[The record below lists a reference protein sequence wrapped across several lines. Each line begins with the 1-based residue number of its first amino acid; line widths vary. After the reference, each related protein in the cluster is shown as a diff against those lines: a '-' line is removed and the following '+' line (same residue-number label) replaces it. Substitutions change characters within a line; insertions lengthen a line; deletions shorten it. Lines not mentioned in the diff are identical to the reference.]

1 MYTFLYTYFCCLSFY
16 YTLYLG
22 RNQNLLFMRKT
33 IFFLFAVLIGQFAM
47 ADNNID
53 LVRNYPGP
61 DPEDDPRSVA
71 QVTEMT
77 SSMMLYLESD
87 QKTA

>member
-1 MYTFLYTYFCCLSFY
+1 MYTFLYTFFYCLSFY

-22 RNQNLLFMRKT
+22 PNLNLLFMRKT

-53 LVRNYPGP
+53 LMQCGCY
-61 DPEDDPRSVA
+61 
-71 QVTEMT
+71 VTPLLTLNKNCTWMWI
-77 SSMMLYLESD
+77 L
-87 QKTA
+87 